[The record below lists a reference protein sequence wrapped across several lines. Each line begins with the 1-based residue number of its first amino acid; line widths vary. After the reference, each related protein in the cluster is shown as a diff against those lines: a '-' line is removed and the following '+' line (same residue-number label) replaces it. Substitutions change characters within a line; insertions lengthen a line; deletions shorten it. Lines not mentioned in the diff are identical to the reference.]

1 MKKRHDSTPPF
12 TLLLETSEY
21 HHLSRSFALYYVY
34 IHYTI
39 TISRITYAYN
49 NQSVCEYLY
58 FTCYS
63 RVCVCACVCMCV
75 VQSKQLYTTRV
86 VSRKGRKTKRNGES
100 DSTTS
105 YAKKTLRRFSA
116 DFSTEGTETRILF
129 SFIPFIYPDQHYW
142 IYFPHVDA
150 FMKKLFRNNVFSK
163 LCSLRGEWLSTFELS
178 RAAVLLT
185 LLNLYGVYMHGHVLA
200 GAATIRA
207 RLGVNIYRVDAR
219 ISHVRT
225 ANWWK
230 LEYRTTG
237 RTRSPRFF
245 LGYREISNFFFPL
258 FPSFFFFGRASR

>member
-1 MKKRHDSTPPF
+1 M
-12 TLLLETSEY
+12 
-21 HHLSRSFALYYVY
+21 YVY
-34 IHYTI
+34 V
-39 TISRITYAYN
+39 R
-49 NQSVCEYLY
+49 
-58 FTCYS
+58 
-63 RVCVCACVCMCV
+63 ACVCV
-75 VQSKQLYTTRV
+75 LYNPNNYIRHA
-86 VSRKGRKTKRNGES
+86 SYREKGGKRKGMARAIRRRATRKK
-100 DSTTS
+100 
-105 YAKKTLRRFSA
+105 RFSA

-245 LGYREISNFFFPL
+245 LGYREISNFFLSSFSL
-258 FPSFFFFGRASR
+258 FFFFSSR

>member
-1 MKKRHDSTPPF
+1 
-12 TLLLETSEY
+12 
-21 HHLSRSFALYYVY
+21 
-34 IHYTI
+34 
-39 TISRITYAYN
+39 
-49 NQSVCEYLY
+49 
-58 FTCYS
+58 
-63 RVCVCACVCMCV
+63 MCV

-105 YAKKTLRRFSA
+105 YAKKTLLRFSA
-116 DFSTEGTETRILF
+116 DFSTEGTERRILF

-150 FMKKLFRNNVFSK
+150 FMEKLFRNNVFSK

-200 GAATIRA
+200 RASTIRA

-225 ANWWK
+225 AN
-230 LEYRTTG
+230 
-237 RTRSPRFF
+237 
-245 LGYREISNFFFPL
+245 
-258 FPSFFFFGRASR
+258 